1 MSYTDLPHVSTGD
14 LATAADHNALL
25 DNVVILKTGIS
36 DDGSLKGYTETQQGP
51 VSIVSGVV
59 TIDASAGNHIPI
71 SLNAAITSFVITNV
85 PTSGHVLPLILYF
98 TADGTLRS
106 ITWSINSHT
115 AKFPGGVAPV
125 MTSTNGKI
133 DRILLTVRDGGST
146 WFADILGQNY

>member
-1 MSYTDLPHVSTGD
+1 MAYTILPHVSTGD

-25 DNVVILKTGIS
+25 DDVVILKTGIS
-36 DDGSLKGYTETQQGP
+36 DDGSLAGYTETQQGTVAITGGNVP
-51 VSIVSGVV
+51 
-59 TIDASAGNHIPI
+59 IDVADGNHVPI
-71 SLNAAITSFVITNV
+71 SLTAAITSFTVTNV
-85 PTSGHVLPLILYF
+85 PTSGHVLALILYF

-133 DRILLTVRDGGST
+133 DRILLTTRDGGST